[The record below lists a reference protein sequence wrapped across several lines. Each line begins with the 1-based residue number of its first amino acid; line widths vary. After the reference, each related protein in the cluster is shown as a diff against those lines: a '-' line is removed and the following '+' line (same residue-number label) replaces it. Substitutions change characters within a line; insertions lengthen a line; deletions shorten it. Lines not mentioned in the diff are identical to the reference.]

1 MIGAVVLAAGQSRR
15 MGRPKMSLSW
25 GGTTVVG
32 QVVRT
37 LSEAGVD
44 EIVVVTGG
52 AHQEVVAALKG
63 QGARLVFNPD
73 YAGGEMTR
81 SLQVGLGALSEEAQA
96 AFVALGDQPQIETG
110 IVQAVL
116 NRFLTCGASLVV
128 PSYRMRRGHPWIM
141 ARSLWPEVLALKPP
155 QTLRDFLNAR
165 AGEIRYFPV
174 DSPSVL
180 MDLDTPEDY
189 QKYRPGAPD

>member
-1 MIGAVVLAAGQSRR
+1 

-25 GGTTVVG
+25 GGTTVIG

-37 LSEAGVD
+37 LSEAGLG

-52 AHQEVVAALKG
+52 AREEIEAALKG
-63 QGARLVFNPD
+63 QEARLAFNPD
-73 YAGGEMTR
+73 YAEGEMAR
-81 SLQVGLGALSEEAQA
+81 SLQVGLSALSEAAQA
-96 AFVALGDQPQIETG
+96 ALVALGDQPQIETG

-116 NRFLTCGASLVV
+116 NLFLENKADLVV
-128 PSYRMRRGHPWIM
+128 PSYHMRRGHPWIV

-155 QTLRDFLNAR
+155 QTLRDFLNAK
-165 AGEIRYFPV
+165 AGQIRYLPV

-189 QKYRPGAPD
+189 RKYSPT

>member
-1 MIGAVVLAAGQSRR
+1 

-37 LSEAGVD
+37 LTEAGAG

-52 AHQEVVAALKG
+52 AQEEIQAAL
-63 QGARLVFNPD
+63 QGLEARLAFNPD
-73 YAGGEMTR
+73 YAEGEMAR
-81 SLQVGLGALSEEAQA
+81 SLQVGLGELSEA
-96 AFVALGDQPQIETG
+96 AHAALVALGDQPQIETG

-116 NRFLTCGASLVV
+116 NQFLESGAKLVV
-128 PSYRMRRGHPWIM
+128 PSYRMRRGHPWIV

-155 QTLRDFLNAR
+155 HTLRDFLNAN
-165 AGEIRYFPV
+165 AGQILYLQV
-174 DSPSVL
+174 DNPSVL

-189 QKYRPGAPD
+189 RKYRPSEPD